1 MESHLV
7 FDAGLT
13 PADRVVLDCLADDV
27 RAYTKSQEASGTSTG
42 TDTAGNENGSVN
54 LSKASGTATLL
65 SRARP
70 QLHDDTD
77 SVDALKAK
85 NDPEHADFEPTVF
98 CSYDLS
104 SLKLPLPFE
113 KYVFQ
118 PYVSWARKAVRHE
131 TDVVMLTH
139 LILYATTSIPS
150 ILYLFYNF
158 TYVHAI
164 FHVVMQFY
172 YMGTYTL
179 MMHQH
184 IHMRGILHK
193 RFSLI
198 DKVFPFILD
207 PMMGHTWNT
216 YYYHH
221 VKHHHI
227 EGNGPDDLSS
237 TMRYQRDD
245 ILDFAHYVGRFFFF
259 VWADLPLY
267 FLRKNRK
274 VMAAQAAASEFGTYG
289 FYYVASR
296 INGRATIF
304 AYMMPLL
311 LLRLGLMVGNWGQ
324 HAFVDVEQPD
334 SDFRSSITLIDVAS
348 NRFCYNDGY
357 HTSHHLNPLRH
368 WRDHPVS
375 FLQQKHIYAK
385 ECALVFHNIDYLMVT
400 FRLMIKDYETL
411 AKCMVPLGDQIQL
424 TMEGRI
430 ELLKKLTRKFT
441 DEQIKE
447 KYPPKK

>member
-7 FDAGLT
+7 FDAELT
-13 PADRVVLDCLADDV
+13 PADRVVLECLADDV
-27 RAYTKSQEASGTSTG
+27 RAYTKSQEATATSTS
-42 TDTAGNENGSVN
+42 TNPAGKENGSIN
-54 LSKASGTATLL
+54 MSKTSGTATLV

-70 QLHDDTD
+70 QLNDD
-77 SVDALKAK
+77 SEKVAVLKAK
-85 NDPEHADFEPTVF
+85 NNPEHPDFEPSVF
-98 CSYDLS
+98 CTFDLS
-104 SLKLPLPFE
+104 SLKLPSPVD
-113 KYVFQ
+113 KYVLQ
-118 PYVSWARKAVRHE
+118 PYVAWARTAVRHE
-131 TDVVMLTH
+131 TDVIMLTH
-139 LILYATTSIPS
+139 LIIYATTSIPS

-193 RFSLI
+193 RFSFI
-198 DKVFPFILD
+198 DKAFPFILD

-227 EGNGPDDLSS
+227 EGNGPDDMSS
-237 TMRYQRDD
+237 TMRFQRDD
-245 ILDFAHYVGRFFFF
+245 IFDFAKYVGRFYFF
-259 VWADLPLY
+259 VWAELPLY

-274 VMAAQAAASEFGTYG
+274 SLAAQALASELGTYCFYYAASH
-289 FYYVASR
+289 
-296 INGRATIF
+296 IDGRATFF
-304 AYMMPLL
+304 AYMLPLF
-311 LLRLGLMVGNWGQ
+311 LLRLGLMIGNWGQ

-334 SDFRSSITLIDVAS
+334 SDYRSSITLIDVAS

-357 HTSHHLNPLRH
+357 HTSHHLNPMRH

-375 FLQQKHIYAK
+375 FLEQKKIYAK

-411 AKCMVPLGDQIQL
+411 AKCMVPLGDQIEL

-441 DEQIKE
+441 KEQINE